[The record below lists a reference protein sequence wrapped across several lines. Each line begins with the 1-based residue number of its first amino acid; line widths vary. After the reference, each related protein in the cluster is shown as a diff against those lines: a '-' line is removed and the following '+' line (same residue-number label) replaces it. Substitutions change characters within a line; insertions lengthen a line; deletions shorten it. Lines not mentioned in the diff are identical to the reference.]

1 MQILLRVRKR
11 EKYEFSGIAKINQT
25 RSSFITDD
33 GKIYD
38 TTKSKYFCC
47 KSGQL
52 GLDKRL
58 STVFAD
64 GILHIRPLL
73 IFHGQGLHIK
83 NSKKEKWDKSCSSIV
98 KECLV

>member
-11 EKYEFSGIAKINQT
+11 GKYELADIAKIDQIGL
-25 RSSFITDD
+25 SFITDD

-58 STVFAD
+58 STV
-64 GILHIRPLL
+64 
-73 IFHGQGLHIK
+73 
-83 NSKKEKWDKSCSSIV
+83 
-98 KECLV
+98 